1 MPKKESALLDKTSPI
16 TLDDL
21 KDQFQRSDWSAST
34 LLYNVASADAE
45 HAKVYTMVREYFNE
59 FWAKNLKDNGHKH
72 PLRSYSDNYP
82 IRLLEKSEGSYIA
95 GTIMEIIEDDTT
107 LDNVFNIFF
116 TAMAEPLSKE
126 LEAYAA
132 TMGKSVDSLS
142 NDEIHAVIDKIADK
156 SLSTMM
162 GILQQTQNVP
172 EIIGIVKEN
181 GAYEDF
187 PWTTNFEKA
196 DFHRKWHHTRTAVGQ
211 MLSLDEILDEGDA
224 AQYEVV
230 ANAIDTVSEADTV
243 KLASKFIET
252 LDSVDSQICYMR
264 MDGKTNAEIAEA
276 LNYKTPSAVTKR
288 LAKIKTKFNEFFA
301 EH

>member
-1 MPKKESALLDKTSPI
+1 
-16 TLDDL
+16 
-21 KDQFQRSDWSAST
+21 
-34 LLYNVASADAE
+34 
-45 HAKVYTMVREYFNE
+45 
-59 FWAKNLKDNGHKH
+59 
-72 PLRSYSDNYP
+72 
-82 IRLLEKSEGSYIA
+82 
-95 GTIMEIIEDDTT
+95 MEIIDDDTT

-132 TMGKSVDSLS
+132 ATMGKSVDSLS
-142 NDEIHAVIDKIADK
+142 NDEIHSVIDKIADK

-162 GILQQTQNVP
+162 ELLLQTQNVP
-172 EIIGIVKEN
+172 EIIGITKEK

-187 PWTTNFEKA
+187 PWSTNFEKA
-196 DFHRKWHHTRTAVGQ
+196 DFHRKWYHTRTAVGQ
-211 MLSLDEILDEGDA
+211 MLSLEDVLEKGDK
-224 AQYEVV
+224 AQYGVV
-230 ANAIDTVSEADTV
+230 GNAIDTVSEADIA
-243 KLASKFIET
+243 KLASKLIET

-301 EH
+301 EQ